1 MLFPPTPDSVTL
13 RIAADSYSAP
23 NSDGLIDQV
32 HRHFSPPTS
41 QSEDEA
47 CVSRLLVHEWVA
59 NLIQHADF
67 LKTEPEIAI
76 RFERAGGATRYV
88 IEDNSSGF
96 DLERYLQFRENSAEA
111 LPARGMGLMMISS
124 CSDHLTY
131 HRVGPQ
137 HNRLEF
143 VLKPGERYLN
153 VGA

>member
-1 MLFPPTPDSVTL
+1 MFFHPTPPPVTL
-13 RIAADSYSAP
+13 RIASDSYSSP

-32 HRHFSPPTS
+32 HRHFAPPTS

-67 LKTEPEIAI
+67 LETEPEIAI

-88 IEDNSSGF
+88 IEDNSNGF
-96 DLERYLQFRENSAEA
+96 DLERYLQTRESSTDV
-111 LPARGMGLMMISS
+111 LPARGMGLMMMSS
-124 CSDHLTY
+124 CSEHLAY
-131 HRVGPQ
+131 RRVGPQ

-143 VLKPGERYLN
+143 VLKPGEPYLD